1 MPFLALLCSRFL
13 LQVSPVAEHW
23 LSDSV
28 SVFQPKLAPVPIGGT
43 WIHAL
48 MFVSFTMLVLLRVFD
63 FRRLVLLVQGFV
75 RASSVAQTYR
85 EESALTSRVSI
96 FLLLNFLLMGALFIW
111 QTCGVIF
118 PNHPDPSLVLWIA
131 LAILIAYIVKIIG
144 VRILGFIF
152 EMREAAQEYMYN
164 IVLFNK
170 IVGLILFP
178 VTLCLAYA
186 RQLPPMWLVVIG
198 LSIWGLALV
207 YRFVRLSWIGLSVRG
222 VSFSYI
228 ILYLCT
234 LEILPL
240 IVIIKVLIQFN

>member
-1 MPFLALLCSRFL
+1 MLSECL
-13 LQVSPVAEHW
+13 LQASPVAEHW

-28 SVFQPKLAPVPIGGT
+28 SVFQPKLAPVPAGGT

-63 FRRLVLLVQGFV
+63 FRRLVLLVQGFA

-85 EESALTSRVSI
+85 EESALTSRVSV
-96 FLLLNFLLMGALFIW
+96 FLLLNFLLMGALFTW
-111 QTCGVIF
+111 QTLGVLF
-118 PNHPDPSLVLWIA
+118 RSYPDPSAVMWIA
-131 LAILIAYIVKIIG
+131 LGILAIYVIKIISI
-144 VRILGFIF
+144 RILGFIF
-152 EMREAAQEYMYN
+152 EMREAAQEYIYN

-170 IVGLILFP
+170 TIGLVLFP

-186 RQLPPMWLVVIG
+186 RQLPPMWLVGIG
-198 LSIWGLALV
+198 LCIWGLVLL

-222 VSFSYI
+222 VSFLYI

-234 LEILPL
+234 LEILPF

>member
-1 MPFLALLCSRFL
+1 MPPAMLWNFL
-13 LQVSPVAEHW
+13 LQISPVAEHW

-28 SVFQPKLAPVPIGGT
+28 SVFQPKLAPVPPGGT
-43 WIHAL
+43 WIHAV

-63 FRRLVLLVQGFV
+63 FRRLVLLVQGFA

-118 PNHPDPSLVLWIA
+118 LNYPDPSLVLWIA
-131 LAILIAYIVKIIG
+131 LALLVVYIIKIVG
-144 VRILGFIF
+144 VRMLGFIF
-152 EMREAAQEYMYN
+152 EMREAAQEYIYN

-170 IVGLILFP
+170 TVGLILFP

-186 RQLPPMWLVVIG
+186 RQLPPAWLVVIG
-198 LSIWGLALV
+198 LSVWGLVLL

-222 VSFSYI
+222 VSFLYI